1 MEKEIEI
8 LGVKGLN
15 QETFSKQKVTK
26 MSLTRRI
33 RLTINAFN
41 VGNHNSFILMVLMND
56 SAVLL

>member
-1 MEKEIEI
+1 M
-8 LGVKGLN
+8 KGLN